1 MTDQALDRRLLTIT
15 RLFSAPR
22 AQVFDAFI
30 DPAQVLRW
38 LGPPH
43 YPATFAE
50 GDPRP
55 GGAWRACLTGNEHG
69 DEAWQSGVYREIN
82 PPERL
87 VYTFGWDQ
95 ADGTRT
101 QETVI
106 TVTFADQDGKTL
118 MTFTQAAFATSDA
131 CENHRMGW
139 DGSFDRLEAFAGQA

>member
-1 MTDQALDRRLLTIT
+1 MTDQALDQRVLTLT
-15 RLFSAPR
+15 RLFAAPR
-22 AQVFDAFI
+22 AMVFNAFL
-30 DPAQVLRW
+30 DPVPMLRW

-43 YPATFAE
+43 YPATFFE
-50 GDPRP
+50 TDPRV
-55 GGAWRACLTGNEHG
+55 GGRWRACLTGKEHG
-69 DEAWQSGVYREIN
+69 DKVWQSGVYREIS

-101 QETVI
+101 QDTVI
-106 TVTFADQDGKTL
+106 TVTFADHDGKTL

-139 DGSFDRLEAFAGQA
+139 NGSFDRLEALAVQA